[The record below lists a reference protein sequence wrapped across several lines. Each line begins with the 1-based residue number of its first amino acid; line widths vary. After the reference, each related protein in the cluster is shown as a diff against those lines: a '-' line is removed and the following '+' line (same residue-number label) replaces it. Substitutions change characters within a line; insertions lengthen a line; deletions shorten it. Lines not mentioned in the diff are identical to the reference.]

1 MVRVNWTKLAAADL
15 KNIAGFTTAKYSAG
29 QSKSLIN
36 SIILKVKNLKALPES
51 GIVVDGITDESIRQI
66 DEIPYKILY
75 KIVSPE
81 QIHVLAI
88 HENINTF
95 NKRNVF

>member
-15 KNIAGFTTAKYSAG
+15 KNIADFTTAKYSAD

-51 GIVVDGITDESIRQI
+51 GTVIDGITDESMKMI
-66 DEIPYKILY
+66 EELPYKILY
-75 KIVSPE
+75 KIVSSE
-81 QIHVLAI
+81 QIDVLAI
-88 HENINTF
+88 HETVSAF